1 MAATQDLLSELHEQ
15 VAQSLSAALA
25 VNVEAQN
32 LLNRFRDELPAEVVV
47 FLGGL
52 VGTSPSLITAAT
64 KFLKDNNISCEE
76 STTSAAMDLKGK
88 LRAKKEQARGIG
100 PALVRDLPFDA

>member
-1 MAATQDLLSELHEQ
+1 MAATQDALSELHEQ

-25 VNVEAQN
+25 VNETARE
-32 LLNRFRDELPAEVVV
+32 LLQMYGDDLPDPVAT
-47 FLGGL
+47 FMRTL

-76 STTSAAMDLKGK
+76 STTSAAIDLKGR